1 MPSEKPLTQL
11 LLAWRGGNAEA
22 LDALIPVV
30 YDHLHA
36 LAGRYMRQER
46 DGHTLR
52 ATALVHEA
60 YLALIDTDIDWQ
72 DRAHFFAVAA
82 RLMRRILVDHARSS
96 SRAKRGGEAVHV
108 PIEDATVISP
118 ANGGRM
124 IELDEALTRLAA
136 KDERKAQLIE
146 LFYFGGLSYEEAAAA
161 LNIAPV
167 TVHRDLKLAKAW
179 LYRELRGERVR

>member
-1 MPSEKPLTQL
+1 
-11 LLAWRGGNAEA
+11 
-22 LDALIPVV
+22 
-30 YDHLHA
+30 
-36 LAGRYMRQER
+36 
-46 DGHTLR
+46 
-52 ATALVHEA
+52 
-60 YLALIDTDIDWQ
+60 
-72 DRAHFFAVAA
+72 
-82 RLMRRILVDHARSS
+82 
-96 SRAKRGGEAVHV
+96 
-108 PIEDATVISP
+108 
-118 ANGGRM
+118 M